1 MRPPPARADPPGAPS
16 PRPRSAT
23 EALSATWAGVAMPP
37 GARAPGTEPGRPGP
51 PRPGGSAT
59 GPPVPGPS
67 SMSGGT
73 PGSGKPATLA
83 TAPATRRT
91 PVLAPSARLFPRPNT
106 LVRRRA
112 ERPGVGGVGCR
123 RARGAGGSSVTISS
137 VASSLPDGVTRD
149 GRSITGGGTVSRA
162 RISVTGTPAVWRGA
176 SAPGSLSG
184 SRNRS
189 WTGWRGTG
197 TSSIRPSSSG
207 PASSRSSRSSSS
219 SWTTTS
225 RSSSPGSA
233 GGGTVGTARR
243 EPVVVAGSSNQACRP
258 SPSCM
263 SPAPPP
269 SRTRRIRVHRDEGAS
284 STPCEDMATRVSSGP
299 GRSIQ
304 GTKGHRPGQGAQW
317 ACRTSWRARRGPP
330 TGRTQSVA
338 VGRPGT
344 TVRLRTT
351 RRRAACGRPGT
362 GSPRRDPRRRRRA
375 AR

>member
-1 MRPPPARADPPGAPS
+1 MRPRPARAVPPGAPR

-23 EALSATWAGVAMPP
+23 EALSVTWAGVATPSGP
-37 GARAPGTEPGRPGP
+37 RAPGTEPGRPGP

-73 PGSGKPATLA
+73 PGSGRPATLA
-83 TAPATRRT
+83 TAPATSRT

-112 ERPGVGGVGCR
+112 ERPGVGGVGRR

-137 VASSLPDGVTRD
+137 VGSSLSSVSGE

-162 RISVTGTPAVWRGA
+162 RISVTGMPAVWRGS
-176 SAPGSLSG
+176 SAPDPRSG

-197 TSSIRPSSSG
+197 TSWIRLSSSG
-207 PASSRSSRSSSS
+207 PASSRSRSSWATSS
-219 SWTTTS
+219 G
-225 RSSSPGSA
+225 SSSPGSA
-233 GGGTVGTARR
+233 GGGTVGTARS

-258 SPSCM
+258 SPSRM
-263 SPAPPP
+263 SPAPRP
-269 SRTRRIRVHRDEGAS
+269 SRTRRARVHRDEGAS

-304 GTKGHRPGQGAQW
+304 ATKVHRPCHGAQW
-317 ACRTSWRARRGPP
+317 ACRASWRARRGPP
-330 TGRTQSVA
+330 TGRTQSA
-338 VGRPGT
+338 AAGRPRT
-344 TVRLRTT
+344 TVRLRAT

-362 GSPRRDPRRRRRA
+362 GSPRRDRRLRRRA
-375 AR
+375 VR